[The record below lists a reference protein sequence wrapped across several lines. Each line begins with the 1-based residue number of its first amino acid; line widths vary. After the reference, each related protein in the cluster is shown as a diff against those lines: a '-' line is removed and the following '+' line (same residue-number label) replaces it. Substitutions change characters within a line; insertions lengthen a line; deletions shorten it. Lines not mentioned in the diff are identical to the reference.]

1 MKHLKPS
8 TRRNQQQSFSTFYH
22 YPKCSFHK
30 DIHFPFSKTR
40 GTKGYAV
47 YGGSSR
53 AYGQRA
59 CYNKTIP
66 CCNSQGA
73 EASVLEGMETEEADP
88 TGYKCRQG
96 VSLDRGRLR
105 RFNHDP
111 SYTDRPH
118 TARIPNR
125 LSSMVLER
133 PGVFDRDTNSL
144 QNSPFFGSTLP
155 TYR

>member
-66 CCNSQGA
+66 CCNSQDA
-73 EASVLEGMETEEADP
+73 EASVLEGMETEKADP

-125 LSSMVLER
+125 
-133 PGVFDRDTNSL
+133 
-144 QNSPFFGSTLP
+144 PFVYGIRASRRL
-155 TYR
+155 